1 MTTLSRLTGKV
12 FAGNAELENLGIF
25 GSAKSQDPTNPTGTN
40 TEAQIQSLPAYN
52 KGWTDGVVT
61 TKNFP
66 PIEEV
71 SGVLRTISYQACY
84 LLQEGVPT
92 YDADTYYSATS
103 IVKSLTGNVLTF
115 YVSQHDDN
123 KGYSL
128 TDTEHWQPAVYKS
141 NNNVGDLLF
150 SLNFSA
156 PDPNKYIE
164 LRGQAVS
171 RDQYSELYAV
181 FTTTYN
187 TGGEAAGEFRLPD
200 FTDRTIWGGTTA
212 GVIAA
217 SIPSITASC
226 GYAGGHYHGISSSGA
241 HTHKTDEKG
250 NHRHKTKETTDN
262 DDIGGYL
269 TSGTKGDGGAAI
281 YTDYAGDHS
290 HNISSSGAHTHTTNP
305 VDDHKHTISLSPSK
319 SGIYKSTATTVQPPA
334 IKVRVYARYEL

>member
-12 FAGNAELENLGIF
+12 FAGGADLENLGIF
-25 GSAKSQDPTNPTGTN
+25 GSAKAQDPTNPSGTN
-40 TEAQIQSLPAYN
+40 TEAQIQSLAAYDN
-52 KGWTDGVVT
+52 GWTDAVVT

-92 YDADTYYSATS
+92 YDIDTNYSATS

-123 KGYSL
+123 KGNSL
-128 TDTEHWQPAVYKS
+128 TDTDHWQPAVFKS

-150 SLNFSA
+150 TLNFSA
-156 PDPNKYIE
+156 SDPNKYIE

-171 RDQYSELYAV
+171 QSEYSELYAV
-181 FTTTYN
+181 FGTTYN

-200 FTDRTIWGGTTA
+200 FRDRTIWGGTSA

-226 GYAGGHYHGISSSGA
+226 GGAGGHSHTISSSGA
-241 HTHKTDEKG
+241 HTHKTNEAG
-250 NHRHKTKETTDN
+250 NHRHSSRGTSDE
-262 DDIGGYL
+262 DDGGGRF
-269 TSGTKGDGGAAI
+269 TSGVANTDPLI
-281 YTDYAGDHS
+281 YTDYAGAHTHS
-290 HNISSSGAHTHTTNP
+290 ISSSGAHTHTTNS
-305 VDDHKHTISLSPSK
+305 VSNHSHTITLTPSRI
-319 SGIYKSTATTVQPPA
+319 GIYNSSATTVQPPA